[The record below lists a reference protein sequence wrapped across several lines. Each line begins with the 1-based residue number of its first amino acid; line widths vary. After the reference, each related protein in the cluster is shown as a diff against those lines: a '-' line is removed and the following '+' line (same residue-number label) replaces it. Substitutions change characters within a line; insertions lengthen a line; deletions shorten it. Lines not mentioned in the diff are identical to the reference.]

1 LVQQFSFHAAAN
13 HLKRFAIN
21 RLLLRRL
28 LNALLLPLKNESMPA
43 ILRIDRLCFLLFR
56 DSEFSRDPF
65 KFSRVVTLA
74 VWIYWSPTTKHSVWN
89 LFKRSA
95 SI

>member
-28 LNALLLPLKNESMPA
+28 LNALLLPFKNESMPGV
-43 ILRIDRLCFLLFR
+43 LRIARLCFLLFR

-65 KFSRVVTLA
+65 KVSRA
-74 VWIYWSPTTKHSVWN
+74 VALSIY
-89 LFKRSA
+89 
-95 SI
+95 IY